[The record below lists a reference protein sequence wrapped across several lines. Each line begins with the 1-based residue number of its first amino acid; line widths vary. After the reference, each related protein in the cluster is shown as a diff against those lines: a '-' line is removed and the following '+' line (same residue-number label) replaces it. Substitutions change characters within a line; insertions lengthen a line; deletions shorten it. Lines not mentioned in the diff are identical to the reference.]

1 MRWWIAGIVGAIALL
16 FLGKKASA
24 ASTGTTE
31 IPATGNLPKA
41 RPEQSATLGITGVR
55 ACCGTAVPI
64 AAITGPG
71 GPAFEPP
78 ALGRDASPIG
88 PVALPPQ
95 TPARTLVTRY
105 GYPPTRTAQPVSQ
118 LVGARKYIL
127 Y

>member
-24 ASTGTTE
+24 ATTGTTE
-31 IPATGNLPKA
+31 IPAAGSLSKI
-41 RPEQSATLGITGVR
+41 RPEQSATLGAVGTR
-55 ACCGTAVPI
+55 ACCGTAVPVAMI
-64 AAITGPG
+64 TSAPDLPVLGKDAAPVE
-71 GPAFEPP
+71 PAF
-78 ALGRDASPIG
+78 G
-88 PVALPPQ
+88 LPPQ

-105 GYPPTRTAQPVSQ
+105 GYPPTVTRPTQPVSQ